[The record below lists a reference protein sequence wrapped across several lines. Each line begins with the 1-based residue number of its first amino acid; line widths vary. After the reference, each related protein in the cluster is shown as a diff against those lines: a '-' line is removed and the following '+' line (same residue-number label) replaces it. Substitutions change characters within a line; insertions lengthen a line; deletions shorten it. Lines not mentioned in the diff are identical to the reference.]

1 MYGSEVSDQLIILR
15 SREVMSPC
23 TMSGTSSG
31 TVLLVHPDGHAVQ
44 DANGIA
50 WMAIIMTPVIV
61 AGKCDSWVK
70 LWRMKASCD
79 TA

>member
-50 WMAIIMTPVIV
+50 WMAIDY
-61 AGKCDSWVK
+61 DSSHCSRQVRFLGEALEDESK
-70 LWRMKASCD
+70 L
-79 TA
+79 